1 MTDRRLTP
9 ANDRVAHVSLRG
21 RVGTAR
27 FVEGEAASVA
37 LPLADLLAAPGGA
50 RDRQLLMGEEVL
62 VLDRHQGFAFLR
74 AARDGYCGYVAEA
87 ALEPFHAP
95 THWIATPASHLYPAP
110 DMKQREVAGVS
121 FGARLTI
128 TAEHPKF
135 LETESGLFVPRPHL
149 RPMGQV
155 MDDPAGVAEMF
166 LGTPYLWGGNSRAG
180 LDCSGLVQAS
190 LLACAIAC
198 PGDSDM
204 QAALGGPLD
213 GPAALRRG
221 DLIFWKG
228 HVAMALDPA
237 RLIHANA
244 FRMAVAIEGI
254 PEAIARIE
262 GQGDG
267 PPTAFRR
274 VVYSI
279 SGLH

>member
-21 RVGTAR
+21 TVKAAR

-37 LPLADLLAAPGGA
+37 APLADLLAAPGGA

-62 VLDRHQGFAFLR
+62 VLDRHEGFAFLR
-74 AARDGYCGYVAEA
+74 STKDGYCGYVAEA
-87 ALEPFHAP
+87 ALGPFHTP
-95 THWIATPASHLYPAP
+95 THWIANPASHLYPAP
-110 DMKQREVAGVS
+110 DMKLREVAGVS

-128 TAEHPKF
+128 TAEHPRF
-135 LETESGLFVPRPHL
+135 LETEGGLFVPRPHL
-149 RPMGQV
+149 RPLGQV
-155 MDDPAGVAEMF
+155 MGDPAGVAEMF
-166 LGTPYLWGGNSRAG
+166 LGSPYLWGGNSRAG

-190 LLACAIAC
+190 LLACGIAC

-204 QAALGGPLD
+204 QVALGEPVD
-213 GPAALRRG
+213 GPESLRRG
-221 DLIFWKG
+221 DLIFWNG
-228 HVAMALDPA
+228 HVAMALDPT

-254 PEAIARIE
+254 AEAIARIE

-267 PPTAFRR
+267 PPTALRR
-274 VVYSI
+274 VA
-279 SGLH
+279 